1 MDATSGQQIQP
12 WAAGVMVMLVLNFWC
27 FHKDLVV
34 TVFLPSFA
42 VAAQAGGHQ
51 LDFNFSS
58 AYSTENPLLTV
69 GAIAGGEALRPSTLA
84 QPEVR

>member
-1 MDATSGQQIQP
+1 MGTPLYATSSVSMR
-12 WAAGVMVMLVLNFWC
+12 AGPTPL
-27 FHKDLVV
+27 DLVV